1 LETIYEY
8 LKGDNLAAHLGMK
21 VEELAPGHAVVTMP
35 ITDMHKNGLASVHGG
50 VLFSLGDFCLA
61 VASNAHGRVA
71 VAVNAS
77 ISFFQPAFSGVLT
90 ATARET
96 HLGERIAGYTIDIT
110 DESGALIA
118 VMQGMVY
125 RKKDTIE
132 SVVEKR
138 RAADDLTC

>member
-1 LETIYEY
+1 
-8 LKGDNLAAHLGMK
+8 MK
-21 VEELAPGHAVVTMP
+21 IEELAPGHAVVTMP

-50 VLFSLGDFCLA
+50 ALFSLGDFCLG

-71 VAVNAS
+71 VAINAS
-77 ISFFQPAFSGVLT
+77 ISFCRPAFSGILT
-90 ATARET
+90 ATAHET

-118 VMQGMVY
+118 IMQGMVY
-125 RKKDTIE
+125 RQKDTIE

-138 RAADDLTC
+138 RAADALTS